1 MILVRLLTVVGACF
15 LRIIKNIYS
24 KIQKRQRSKITRRLL
39 NQIYYQTNSMG
50 ISRSERNRLNIDTDD
65 FIYGEIEFSSFSNIL
80 DRVQPRSNEIFY
92 DLGCGAGKAVLS
104 AAMNFDLSKI
114 VGIELLPGLCQL
126 ANEKIQYARSL
137 VGNDHFYLKKLSNI
151 KIINDNL
158 NHCDISESDIV
169 FVNATCF
176 GYTAW
181 KKIQE
186 KFLSLKIGSRVIVT
200 TQSIDDD
207 RFLYLSQRFE
217 LMSWGINSVNTYKKI
232 K

>member
-1 MILVRLLTVVGACF
+1 
-15 LRIIKNIYS
+15 
-24 KIQKRQRSKITRRLL
+24 
-39 NQIYYQTNSMG
+39 MG